1 MARWQDSIHFVV
13 MGVSPIVDDQ
23 IWQVWKNQT
32 IWFPILDCLVSTVSE
47 QSQGAKFEDL
57 KIQGVL

>member
-1 MARWQDSIHFVV
+1 MTKFGKS
-13 MGVSPIVDDQ
+13 G
-23 IWQVWKNQT
+23 KNQT